1 MSQAPPQPSIRTHAG
16 TNGQPAC
23 PRSPGTRGEGAA
35 AASFVGQSSL
45 RREATCS
52 RGCGDGER
60 LHEFVIPPRTREG
73 NQLASP
79 STSARSVGKRPT
91 TGLVCPQC
99 SHGPSLREFIVARE
113 LVRPQFLQP
122 LDPELR
128 IICSYRKR
136 GLASQCLQGKIP
148 NACRKFFC
156 GEDLIVRK
164 SFNWSPGCPIRV
176 TKCTKV
182 VFRESPLQLLDELE
196 PFSWSRE
203 PPRVR
208 CCYCLQ

>member
-1 MSQAPPQPSIRTHAG
+1 MLRYKETRSVQAVSQAPPRPYVRTHAG
-16 TNGQPAC
+16 RKGQPAY

-99 SHGPSLREFIVARE
+99 PRTESSRVHRCSRARPLHSSSSLRT
-113 LVRPQFLQP
+113 L
-122 LDPELR
+122 
-128 IICSYRKR
+128 
-136 GLASQCLQGKIP
+136 
-148 NACRKFFC
+148 NC
-156 GEDLIVRK
+156 G
-164 SFNWSPGCPIRV
+164 
-176 TKCTKV
+176 
-182 VFRESPLQLLDELE
+182 
-196 PFSWSRE
+196 
-203 PPRVR
+203 
-208 CCYCLQ
+208 